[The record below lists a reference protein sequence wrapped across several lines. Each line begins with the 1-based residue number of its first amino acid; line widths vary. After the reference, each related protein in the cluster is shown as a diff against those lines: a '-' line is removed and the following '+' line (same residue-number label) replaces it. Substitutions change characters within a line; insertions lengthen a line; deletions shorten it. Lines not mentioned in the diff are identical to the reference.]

1 MLWWPIA
8 GHNTSRTHRV
18 SRCVRVWCVCVCGVC
33 VVCVCG
39 VRVWCVCH
47 NEVEKVHTHS
57 KMQTSF
63 SSAVQPKRTTRP
75 FWLSHWART
84 GQAVSE

>member
-1 MLWWPIA
+1 VVADRGTQYIA
-8 GHNTSRTHRV
+8 DSPCEQV
-18 SRCVRVWCVCVCGVC
+18 CACVVCVCVCGVC